1 MKSEPAEEQNPDAE
15 SAAQETKEKAA
26 EEVKEEPKDQE
37 EEKEQQP
44 EAAAADAEVEEKDRS
59 LTDPSLEEQKPAA
72 MAAPPPVADIKFNIT
87 TKVSLLNQPDIRLS
101 AFYSLLN
108 NSIHV
113 FPGGEAGAAREHGV
127 DERVGVGLLLGV
139 RRGRRGA
146 GGAPGAGRAEAQAE
160 GARPHRAARAEQG
173 LGDVRPLLHHVDR
186 LTDLRGRRG
195 RR

>member
-26 EEVKEEPKDQE
+26 EEVKEEPKDHE

-44 EAAAADAEVEEKDRS
+44 EAAADAEVEEKDRS

-87 TKVSLLNQPDIRLS
+87 TKVSILNQPDNHKP
-101 AFYSLLN
+101 FYSLLN

-127 DERVGVGLLLGV
+127 DERVGVGLLLRV
-139 RRGRRGA
+139 RRGRRRA
-146 GGAPGAGRAEAQAE
+146 GGQPGAGRAEAQAE

-186 LTDLRGRRG
+186 LTGLRGRGG